1 MKEVLDEMPDAKVFY
16 LSPSAYAEL
25 KEDLNVDILNEL
37 HRYKGIRIVVVANQE
52 EDVVIK

>member
-1 MKEVLDEMPDAKVFY
+1 MKEVLDEMLDAKTFY

-37 HRYKGIRIVVVANQE
+37 HRYKGIRIVIVANQE
-52 EDVVIK
+52 EDVIVK